1 MKYLTVLFMLLV
13 PAVSV
18 AEDLSEMI
26 AYRDALKEEIAAVDA
41 ETKRCEKTLKG
52 WKAATIIG
60 AVGTV
65 ATGAT
70 AFMQY
75 KNLKKGQEVVEA
87 NKTAVKAIDSASKL
101 SDKYN
106 SMEKKDK

>member
-1 MKYLTVLFMLLV
+1 MLLV

-75 KNLKKGQEVVEA
+75 KGLKKNQETLDENKASAKVV
-87 NKTAVKAIDSASKL
+87 DSASKL
-101 SDKYN
+101 NEKFN
-106 SMEKKDK
+106 SFGKSEAK